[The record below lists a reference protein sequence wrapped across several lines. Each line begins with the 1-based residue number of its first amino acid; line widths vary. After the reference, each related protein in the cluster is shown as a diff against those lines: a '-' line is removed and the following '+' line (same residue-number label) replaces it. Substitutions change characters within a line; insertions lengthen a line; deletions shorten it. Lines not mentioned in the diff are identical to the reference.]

1 MLRAHDFAS
10 AAFGTRDNKHNLYTL
25 RTPGVHR
32 RTAADQNVLNS
43 SNLTSHRCAAA
54 NPQDQ
59 MMTAID
65 PIHAADAEREA
76 RKARLF
82 TRINK
87 ADAWFQVLGLSWIT
101 PVLKAAAG
109 DNPQAQMKEIWRLL
123 AVPLIAIAAFLML
136 WGTLAPKVQTSLG
149 AVPGPGQV
157 WEQALN
163 LHEDAQAK
171 AASKAKFDAQVAKL
185 NERRLAQ
192 GKEPVQRAYTGAPT
206 YYQQIWT
213 SIQTVFFGFLIAT
226 VVAVPLGIA
235 AGLSATANAA
245 LNPLIQIFKPVSP
258 LAWLPIVTMI
268 VSALAASNDG
278 LLPKSFVISAIT
290 VTLCSLWPTLINT
303 ALGVSSIDKDLV
315 NVSKVLKMNTWTK
328 ITKLVLPSALPL
340 IFTGLRLSLG
350 VGWMVLI
357 AAEMLAQNPGLGK
370 FVWDEFQNGS
380 SQSLAKIMV
389 AVLTIGII
397 GFLLDRM
404 MYAIQ
409 SLFTF
414 SNNR

>member
-1 MLRAHDFAS
+1 MTTVDPNFS
-10 AAFGTRDNKHNLYTL
+10 D
-25 RTPGVHR
+25 
-32 RTAADQNVLNS
+32 TAD
-43 SNLTSHRCAAA
+43 
-54 NPQDQ
+54 
-59 MMTAID
+59 
-65 PIHAADAEREA
+65 REA

-82 TRINK
+82 TRINA
-87 ADAWFQVLGLSWIT
+87 ADKWFQVLGLSWLT
-101 PVLKAAAG
+101 PLLKAAAG
-109 DNPQAQMKEIWRLL
+109 DNPAAQVKEIWRLL
-123 AVPLIAIAAFLML
+123 VVPILAIVAFLML
-136 WGTLAPKVQTSLG
+136 WATLAPQVQTSLG
-149 AVPGPGQV
+149 AVPGPAQV
-157 WEQALN
+157 WTEAVN
-163 LHEDAQAK
+163 LHEDAQNK
-171 AASKAKFDAQVAKL
+171 AESKAEFDAKVAEL
-185 NERRLAQ
+185 NERRIVNGQ
-192 GKEPVQRAYTGAPT
+192 EPRERAYTGAPT

-226 VVAVPLGIA
+226 MVAVPLGIA
-235 AGLSATANAA
+235 AGLSPTANAA

-268 VSALAASNDG
+268 VSALAATEGG
-278 LLPKSFVISAIT
+278 LFAKSFIISAVT

-303 ALGVSSIDKDLV
+303 ALGVASIDKDLV
-315 NVSKVLKMNTWTK
+315 NVSKVLKMNTFTK

-380 SQSLAKIMV
+380 SSSLAKIMV

-397 GFLLDRM
+397 GFLLDRV
-404 MYAIQ
+404 MYALQ